1 MGFKITAAGDAMMLA
16 DFPGDGYLRD
26 EICSFIQTGDARLI
40 NVEMV
45 LSNGNCYASTYC
57 GGQWI
62 CSNPKHLDDLKN
74 LWI

>member
-45 LSNGNCYASTYC
+45 L
-57 GGQWI
+57 
-62 CSNPKHLDDLKN
+62 
-74 LWI
+74 